1 MNSEKDIINNLRI
14 AEYYLT
20 EHLQQYSSKSK
31 VDYMDAYHA
40 NVLFYPHSRRYCCVL
55 QTFAIRN
62 AVKIKLDFEVCINYL
77 SKEVL

>member
-40 NVLFYPHSRRYCCVL
+40 NVFIVGQRLIPFPSSLRYILPSFKMIPMRITNFC
-55 QTFAIRN
+55 N
-62 AVKIKLDFEVCINYL
+62 
-77 SKEVL
+77 SKCG

>member
-40 NVLFYPHSRRYCCVL
+40 NVFIVGYQYQQRG
-55 QTFAIRN
+55 
-62 AVKIKLDFEVCINYL
+62 
-77 SKEVL
+77 